1 MLRGENFQCHFS
13 LGSDEIQ
20 DMIQT
25 DGQAEA
31 QCHFCN
37 ENYHFSK
44 EDLLLLLE
52 AAV

>member
-1 MLRGENFQCHFS
+1 MERISNAIFS

-25 DGQAEA
+25 DGQADA
-31 QCHFCN
+31 HCHLCN